1 MDEDESCEAVGLIW
15 LSMLD
20 MGCSTHHISNCWRET
35 QEYLG
40 HPTRQEIRLV
50 THSAG
55 CVQDH
60 IKCSRW
66 YKALGGSISDN
77 NDIRNSFQLTEG
89 TINHHKNE
97 ENWLYLWWQV
107 LFPVSL
113 ALAKRKHAWI
123 WPDEKYVKKEC
134 QISWP
139 LVNITCGQS
148 IWPTYN
154 LLQVRTHSNS
164 QDFKGITREINCTII
179 LVTRCTSLR
188 IPDSSLFLNSLR
200 ITGED

>member
-1 MDEDESCEAVGLIW
+1 MDEDESCEAFGLIW

-55 CVQDH
+55 CVLHH

-97 ENWLYLWWQV
+97 ENWLHL
-107 LFPVSL
+107 
-113 ALAKRKHAWI
+113 
-123 WPDEKYVKKEC
+123 C
-134 QISWP
+134 
-139 LVNITCGQS
+139 
-148 IWPTYN
+148 
-154 LLQVRTHSNS
+154 
-164 QDFKGITREINCTII
+164 
-179 LVTRCTSLR
+179 
-188 IPDSSLFLNSLR
+188 
-200 ITGED
+200 